1 MSSFNKPPKN
11 FTNHFSKVIASGV
24 DEESFQIISLG
35 SDQSVSQSSGNLVLT
50 SGTTANSETIIRSN
64 IAWTKDFIAR
74 VAIILSQRIV
84 DNNFIYEF
92 VDVIGDDLDFTINST
107 TSVTV
112 TLPENHNFTSQN
124 VGQSISIGAI
134 RPQPLA
140 IPGRY
145 VIASVVGSDMTLTVS
160 GWPSSGTGKCSL
172 FGWNFIRTLYDGTS
186 ATSKKIDA
194 GRDGWAT
201 GDTTV
206 TGVLTTASLGNVSLL
221 SNVDGNLTW
230 GTQAI
235 TSSGTVQSGA
245 AGTRINHVPKDT
257 VNLFLQ
263 IRMLNGST
271 APASTTTQTIGFAS
285 VESFD
290 SHPVNISSVRYQSL
304 NAALPVTFGGV
315 GQPIAGTAA
324 IDAAASGNPVQI
336 GTVVRSALPTT
347 YATGDAA
354 APVATLAGVL
364 VNAPYTIPE
373 ASWQYPAAASGILN
387 TTTAVTI
394 KTAAA
399 TGVRN
404 YITSIDVMHQALGT
418 ATELAIRDGAG
429 GTVIWRSFLPA
440 GATGRFTV
448 EFPVPLRGT
457 AATLLEVVT
466 LTATGT
472 GAVYFNAQGYAAV

>member
-1 MSSFNKPPKN
+1 MSSFNKSPKN

-24 DEESFQIISLG
+24 DSENFQIVSLG
-35 SDQSVSQSSGNLVLT
+35 SGQSVSQGSGNLVLT

-64 IAWTKDFIAR
+64 IAWIKDFTAR

-92 VDVIGDDLDFTINST
+92 VDVIGDDLDFTINSA

-112 TLPENHNFTSQN
+112 TLPENHKFTSQN

-145 VIASVVGSDMTLTVS
+145 AIASIVDRAMTLTVS

-186 ATSKKIDA
+186 ATTKKIDA
-194 GRDGWAT
+194 GRDGWAS
-201 GDTTV
+201 GDTSV
-206 TGVLTTASLGNVSLL
+206 TSTTTASPGNVSLL
-221 SNVDGNLTW
+221 NNVDGNLTW
-230 GTQAI
+230 GTQALA
-235 TSSGTVQSGA
+235 SSATVQALA
-245 AGTRINHVPKDT
+245 AGSRINHVPRDT

-263 IRMLNGST
+263 IRALNGST
-271 APASTTTQTIGFAS
+271 APASTTTLTIGFAS

-290 SHPVNISSVRYQSL
+290 SHPVNISGVRYQSF
-304 NAALPVTFGGV
+304 NSAMPVTFGGT
-315 GQPIAGTAA
+315 GQPVAGVAA
-324 IDAAASGNPVQI
+324 VDAVASGNPVQI

-347 YATGDAA
+347 YATGDMA
-354 APVATLAGVL
+354 APIATLAGVL

-373 ASWQYPAAASGILN
+373 ASWQYAAAVSGIAN
-387 TTTAVTI
+387 TVTAVTI

-399 TGVRN
+399 AGVRN
-404 YITSIDVMHQALGT
+404 YITSIDVMHQVLGT

-429 GTVIWRSFLPA
+429 GTVIWRSFLSA
-440 GATGRFTV
+440 GATGRFTI

-466 LTATGT
+466 LTATGS
-472 GAVYFNAQGYAAV
+472 GAVYFNAQGYSAL

>member
-1 MSSFNKPPKN
+1 MSSFNKAPKN

-24 DEESFQIISLG
+24 DSENFQIISLG
-35 SDQSVSQSSGNLVLT
+35 SGQTVSQGSGNLVLT

-84 DNNFIYEF
+84 ENNFIYEF
-92 VDVIGDDLDFTINST
+92 VDVIGDDLDFTINSA

-112 TLPENHNFTSQN
+112 TLPENHYFTSQN
-124 VGQSISIGAI
+124 VGQSIFIGAI

-145 VIASVVGSDMTLTVS
+145 VIASVVDRAMTLTVS

-194 GRDGWAT
+194 GRDGWAS

-206 TGVLTTASLGNVSLL
+206 TGLTTASPGNVSLL
-221 SNVDGNLTW
+221 TNVDGNIAW

-235 TSSGTVQSGA
+235 TTSANIQAFV
-245 AGTRINHVPKDT
+245 AGTRINHVPRDT

-285 VESFD
+285 IENFD
-290 SHPVNISSVRYQSL
+290 SHPVNISGVRYQSF

-315 GQPIAGTAA
+315 GQQVVGTAA

-336 GTVVRSALPTT
+336 GTVVRNALPTT

-354 APVATLAGVL
+354 APIATLAGVL
-364 VNAPYTIPE
+364 VSAPYTIPE
-373 ASWQYPAAASGILN
+373 ASWQYAAAASGILN

-399 TGVRN
+399 AGVRN
-404 YITSIDVMHQALGT
+404 YITSIDVMHQTLGT

-440 GATGRFTV
+440 GATGRFSV
-448 EFPVPLRGT
+448 PFPVPLRGT

-472 GAVYFNAQGYAAV
+472 GAVYVNAQGYAAV